1 MMNSLHSFDLSGK
14 VALVTGASGG
24 LGQAMAIGLAEAGAD
39 IIAVSYSESVET
51 VKSVVALGR
60 NAQLIAVDL
69 SREELLDDVF
79 DKALSLYGR
88 IDILVNNAGII
99 RRKPAAEH
107 PRKDWHEVID
117 LNLNSLFFLSQLVG
131 NHMIERGSGKIIN
144 IASLLTYQGGI
155 NVPGYTASKHAVAG
169 VTKALANEWGSKG
182 IQVNAIAPG
191 YMETNN
197 TTAIR
202 ADAKRYASILERI
215 PAARWG
221 TPEDMKGPAI
231 FLASSASDY
240 LNGHVLC
247 VDGGW
252 MAR

>member
-1 MMNSLHSFDLSGK
+1 MKPMHSFDLTGK

-24 LGQAMAIGLAEAGAD
+24 LGQAMAVGLAEAGAD

-51 VKSVVALGR
+51 VKSIVALGR
-60 NAQLIAVDL
+60 KAQLIAVDL

-79 DKALSLYGR
+79 EKALNLYGR
-88 IDILVNNAGII
+88 IDILINNAGII

-107 PRKDWHEVID
+107 TRKDWHEVID

-131 NHMIERGSGKIIN
+131 KHMIERGSGKIIN
-144 IASLLTYQGGI
+144 IASMLTYQGGI

-202 ADAKRYASILERI
+202 ADEKRYASILERI

-221 TPEDMKGPAI
+221 TPEDLKGPAV
-231 FLASSASDY
+231 FLASAASDY

>member
-1 MMNSLHSFDLSGK
+1 MSSFDLSGK

-24 LGQAMAIGLAEAGAD
+24 LGQAIAIGLAEAVAD
-39 IIAVSYSESVET
+39 IIAVSQSESHDT
-51 VKSVVALGR
+51 VKAIQALGR
-60 NAQLIAVDL
+60 KAELIAVDL
-69 SREELLDDVF
+69 SDEALLDGAF
-79 DKALSLYGR
+79 AKALGIYGR

-107 PRKDWHEVID
+107 LRQDWHDVID

-144 IASLLTYQGGI
+144 IASLLSHQGGI

-169 VTKALANEWGSKG
+169 VTKALANEWASKG

-191 YMETNN
+191 YIETNN
-197 TTAIR
+197 TAAIR
-202 ADAKRYASILERI
+202 ADEKRYASILERI
-215 PAARWG
+215 PVGRWG
-221 TPEDMKGPAI
+221 TPEDLKGPAV

-240 LNGHVLC
+240 LNGHVLS